1 MRQQIRRSYE
11 PTAVYAL
18 AAHVKD
24 RGIDLSD
31 AIGPWRATE
40 RRGSRPGRTSVHRLP
55 VVTNERTAL
64 VVDTPQRA
72 EDVAGLLNWCGVD
85 NLNPVPELVPER
97 DGEQP

>member
-1 MRQQIRRSYE
+1 MKRQRQPSYE

-18 AAHVKD
+18 AADMKD

-40 RRGSRPGRTSVHRLP
+40 RRGSRPGRSSVHRLP

-64 VVDTPQRA
+64 VVDTPERA
-72 EDVAGLLNWCGVD
+72 EDVAGLLNWCGVH
-85 NLNPVPELVPER
+85 NLNPVPELVPGH
-97 DGEQP
+97 DGDGT